1 MHEPTLA
8 QQILIVATKFCF
20 LILREDTSFFFL
32 LISLLFFFLL
42 FYVIINFYKNYFI
55 IIIIFFHENYF
66 YFFMFRYVPKCSGMF
81 RNVPCSGFYRRPI
94 SIGSEL
100 EKISRVYLYSECY
113 SNKIYKISFKKRLRN
128 CPQAMDKT
136 PRCAVDKY
144 MSKISKILTCS
155 KKFKDHCFS
164 CSGMV
169 C

>member
-1 MHEPTLA
+1 MRQNFVFSYSERIP
-8 QQILIVATKFCF
+8 V
-20 LILREDTSFFFL
+20 SF
-32 LISLLFFFLL
+32 SCLFHYCSFFLL

-94 SIGSEL
+94 SIESEL

-113 SNKIYKISFKKRLRN
+113 SNKIYKISLKKRLRN

-144 MSKISKILTCS
+144 MSKISKILTCT